1 MHKVVNDASCLFY
14 LEQDDPA
21 ALEYLIKI
29 YFPVLCNYVERIVV
43 NRAEAEDVTED
54 VFIKV
59 WERRRSIKTLHAL
72 KGFLY
77 TTARN
82 AALNVLRSRKREHV
96 RNKEFSENHK
106 EDLQEDTFVYEEMLA
121 EIRRSIYHLPEKVR
135 EIFILSYYEKMS
147 NAEIA
152 DRLHLSQQTV
162 KNQKTR
168 ALLLLKKALQG
179 KSFLFLLATMLVRH

>member
-1 MHKVVNDASCLFY
+1 MHKVVNDTSCLFY

-29 YFPVLCNYVERIVV
+29 YFPVLCNYVEKIVA

-54 VFIKV
+54 AFIKV
-59 WERRRSIKTLHAL
+59 WERRKSIQTIHGL

-77 TTARN
+77 TTVRN
-82 AALNVLRSRKREHV
+82 AALNVLRSRKRAHL
-96 RNKEFSENHK
+96 RNQEFTENYSENP
-106 EDLQEDTFVYEEMLA
+106 DADTFVYEEMLA
-121 EIRRSIYHLPEKVR
+121 EIRKSIYHLPERLR
-135 EIFILSYYEKMS
+135 EIFILSYYKKMS

-152 DRLHLSQQTV
+152 TSLHLSQQTV

-168 ALLLLKKALQG
+168 ALLLLKNALKG
-179 KSFLFLLATMLVRH
+179 KSFFFLFAIMLARH